1 MDKNSNIGL
10 ALITGATLGA
20 VISILYAPARGSET
34 RQRIADSAESTADAL
49 KRAAEQLK
57 DNATT
62 AILEEK
68 GSLETRLNSVF
79 SQAHHDGDELIALLE
94 QKLDGLKKKG
104 RSLNKKKVKI

>member
-34 RQRIADSAESTADAL
+34 RQRIADSAESAADAL
-49 KRAAEQLK
+49 MKAAEQLK
-57 DNATT
+57 NNATT
-62 AILEEK
+62 AILDEK
-68 GSLETRLNSVF
+68 DSLETRLNSVF

-94 QKLDGLKKKG
+94 KKLDGLKKKG
-104 RSLNKKKVKI
+104 RSLNKKKVKA